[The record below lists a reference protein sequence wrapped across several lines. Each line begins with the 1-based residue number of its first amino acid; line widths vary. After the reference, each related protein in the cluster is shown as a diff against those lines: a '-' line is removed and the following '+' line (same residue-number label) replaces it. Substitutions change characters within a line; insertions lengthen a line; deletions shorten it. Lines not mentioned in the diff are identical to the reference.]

1 MSTIRE
7 ALAAPWPVRSRTA
20 AQATSVRISA
30 HRSSLRGFALI
41 MGALIV
47 ALSGLLM
54 ALNIV
59 LVHGAFAVQSMQT
72 QSQSLERAQ
81 QALGDAVA
89 TGESPAQL
97 AQRAAAL
104 GMRPAVKPVFLRLT
118 NNGDPI
124 VSNRKDSAAVDN
136 GSTAA
141 MPH

>member
-7 ALAAPWPVRSRTA
+7 ALAAPWPVRTRTA
-20 AQATSVRISA
+20 AQSTSVQVST
-30 HRSSLRGFALI
+30 HRSSFRGFALI

-47 ALSGLLM
+47 VLSGLLM

-104 GMRPAVKPVFLRLT
+104 GMRPAVKPVFLRLD
-118 NNGDPI
+118 NEVDPI
-124 VSNRKDSAAVDN
+124 VSTRQKSAPVDN
-136 GSTAA
+136 SSAAA